1 MEKDLSVN
9 LCSKQ
14 LTGARGRLMMSKI
27 VVVAVACAVSSVVFA
42 AADKASNGSAEQKA
56 ASAPTPAQKASALTA
71 VQKAAVPTPAQKVPA
86 PAQKVSSPTQKEPA
100 TAQKPPEQQVS
111 GRFTRT
117 RLAPLTAKGRPNQT
131 LSGRVVATFSSDQ
144 TRVKR
149 PVLYIAALYDV
160 DGMWRMYDVICS
172 TPEVWYGHLL
182 SQSQT
187 PAQVSKWQM
196 EISKDACNTVT
207 FGDLRV
213 GFFND
218 CGISSSRAK
227 LIGYRLE
234 LWQNG
239 GLVKS
244 FDSAA
249 HVVRRAGA
257 PEDWHVK
264 GKYPGKIVYRWP
276 PPPPAK

>member
-1 MEKDLSVN
+1 MVQ
-9 LCSKQ
+9 CSITNEQ
-14 LTGARGRLMMSKI
+14 GFLTI
-27 VVVAVACAVSSVVFA
+27 VAMKSSVVGIAVAVCAIAF
-42 AADKASNGSAEQKA
+42 A
-56 ASAPTPAQKASALTA
+56 ASASAQKS
-71 VQKAAVPTPAQKVPA
+71 PA
-86 PAQKVSSPTQKEPA
+86 PATVQKSPAPA
-100 TAQKPPEQQVS
+100 TAQKEPEQQVS

-117 RLAPLTAKGRPNQT
+117 RLASMTVKGRSNQT
-131 LSGRVVATFSSDQ
+131 LNGRVIATISSDKS
-144 TRVKR
+144 RLKR

-160 DGMWRMYDVICS
+160 DGLWRMYDVVCS

-182 SQSQT
+182 SRDQT

-196 EISKDACNTVT
+196 EVSKDACNTVT
-207 FGDLRV
+207 FGDLRT

-239 GLVKS
+239 SLVKS

-264 GKYPGKIVYRWP
+264 GKYPGKIAYRWP
-276 PPPPAK
+276 PASPTK

>member
-14 LTGARGRLMMSKI
+14 LTGARGRLLMSKI
-27 VVVAVACAVSSVVFA
+27 AFVAAVCIASSVAFA
-42 AADKASNGSAEQKA
+42 AADKASGGVAERKA
-56 ASAPTPAQKASALTA
+56 APA
-71 VQKAAVPTPAQKVPA
+71 PA
-86 PAQKVSSPTQKEPA
+86 PAQKVSTPVQKVSVPTQK
-100 TAQKPPEQQVS
+100 KPEQQVS

-117 RLAPLTAKGRPNQT
+117 RLAPLTVKGRSNQT
-131 LSGRVVATFSSDQ
+131 LNGQIVATFSSDLA
-144 TRVKR
+144 RIKR

-160 DGMWRMYDVICS
+160 DGLWRMYDVICS

-182 SQSQT
+182 SQNQT

-196 EISKDACNTVT
+196 EVSKDACSTVT
-207 FGDLRV
+207 FGDLRT

-276 PPPPAK
+276 PPPAK

>member
-1 MEKDLSVN
+1 
-9 LCSKQ
+9 
-14 LTGARGRLMMSKI
+14 MSKI
-27 VVVAVACAVSSVVFA
+27 ALVAAACAASSMVFA
-42 AADKASNGSAEQKA
+42 AAGKATVGVAERKTA
-56 ASAPTPAQKASALTA
+56 PAPASASAQKAPTSAK
-71 VQKAAVPTPAQKVPA
+71 KAPA
-86 PAQKVSSPTQKEPA
+86 PAQKESA
-100 TAQKPPEQQVS
+100 TTSAQKAPAQQVS

-117 RLAPLTAKGRPNQT
+117 RLSSLTAKGRSNQT
-131 LSGRVVATFSSDQ
+131 LNGQVVATFSSDQ

-160 DGMWRMYDVICS
+160 DGLWRMYDVVCS

-182 SQSQT
+182 SHGQT

-207 FGDLRV
+207 FGDLRT

-264 GKYPGKIVYRWP
+264 GKYPGKIAYRWP

>member
-56 ASAPTPAQKASALTA
+56 ASAPTPAQKASAPTA

-117 RLAPLTAKGRPNQT
+117 RLAPLTAKGRPTQG
-131 LSGRVVATFSSDQ
+131 LVGRVVATFSSDQ

-149 PVLYIAALYDV
+149 PVHVAYVRRYMQHPRSLV
-160 DGMWRMYDVICS
+160 RTS
-172 TPEVWYGHLL
+172 P
-182 SQSQT
+182 
-187 PAQVSKWQM
+187 VS
-196 EISKDACNTVT
+196 EPDAGAGVEMAD
-207 FGDLRV
+207 GDLQGCVQYSYVWRSTRGV
-213 GFFND
+213 F
-218 CGISSSRAK
+218 
-227 LIGYRLE
+227 
-234 LWQNG
+234 Q
-239 GLVKS
+239 
-244 FDSAA
+244 
-249 HVVRRAGA
+249 
-257 PEDWHVK
+257 
-264 GKYPGKIVYRWP
+264 
-276 PPPPAK
+276 